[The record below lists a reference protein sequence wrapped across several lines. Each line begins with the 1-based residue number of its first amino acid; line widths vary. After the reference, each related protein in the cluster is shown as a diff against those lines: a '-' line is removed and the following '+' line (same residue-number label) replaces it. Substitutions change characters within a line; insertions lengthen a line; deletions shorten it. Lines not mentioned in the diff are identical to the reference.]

1 MDILIYGTNT
11 CSYCT
16 KAKKYL
22 KDRLIEYTYE
32 DLYEEPGT
40 LQKVKDA
47 WANKGKEATVPA
59 IWVDDNFIGGYD
71 DLRNC
76 LT

>member
-22 KDRLIEYTYE
+22 KDRLVEYTYK
-32 DLYEEPGT
+32 DIYAEPDS

-47 WANKGKEATVPA
+47 WATKGQEATVPA

-71 DLRNC
+71 DLRN
-76 LT
+76 LLP

>member
-16 KAKKYL
+16 KAKQFL
-22 KDRLIEYTYE
+22 KERLVEYTYE
-32 DLYEEPGT
+32 DIYAKRDS

-47 WANKGKEATVPA
+47 WAAKGQEATVPA
-59 IWVDDNFIGGYD
+59 IWVGGNFIGGYD
-71 DLRNC
+71 DLRNY
-76 LT
+76 LI

>member
-16 KAKKYL
+16 KAKQFL
-22 KDRLIEYTYE
+22 KERLVEYTYE
-32 DLYEEPGT
+32 DIYAKPDS

-47 WANKGKEATVPA
+47 WAAKDQEATVPA
-59 IWVDDNFIGGYD
+59 VWVDDNFIGGYD
-71 DLRNC
+71 DLRNY
-76 LT
+76 LA